1 MIWIE
6 PKGLQS
12 SRSRVISPEV
22 TSPETWVM
30 LPEILVM
37 SPEKKVKS
45 PEKKVKSPEEINAKK
60 IWISNYQ

>member
-45 PEKKVKSPEEINAKK
+45 PEEINAKK
-60 IWISNYQ
+60 IWISDYQ

>member
-45 PEKKVKSPEEINAKK
+45 PEEINAKK

>member
-6 PKGLQS
+6 PKDLQS

-30 LPEILVM
+30 LPEILDM
-37 SPEKKVKS
+37 S

>member
-12 SRSRVISPEV
+12 SRSKVISPEV

-45 PEKKVKSPEEINAKK
+45 PEEINAKK